1 MEKVTTK
8 TPERPERKPVA
19 ARQRLNFVNTDPNR
33 QYRIIDADDARLAQ
47 FTDAGYRIEDIKKH
61 VLGGQRTDVPA
72 PTDNTIS
79 VGGGK
84 KQMLVSIE
92 KEFYEEDQEKKQ
104 QVVNDREAAMKPNA
118 SEGQYGDVKISGE
131 LRRRS

>member
-72 PTDNTIS
+72 PTDNTITTCI
-79 VGGGK
+79 GY
-84 KQMLVSIE
+84 
-92 KEFYEEDQEKKQ
+92 F
-104 QVVNDREAAMKPNA
+104 
-118 SEGQYGDVKISGE
+118 
-131 LRRRS
+131 